1 MILWLLCL
9 CLSVGGVFIFVKII
23 RKIRVRV
30 GLLVLA
36 LSCHINHVCFDI
48 DMTLCD
54 VSLGSIYVKYS
65 YFRTKGKIV
74 TLTNITHVDYV
85 K

>member
-9 CLSVGGVFIFVKII
+9 CLTIVGVFIFVRIVHK
-23 RKIRVRV
+23 VRV
-30 GLLVLA
+30 KVGLSMLA

-48 DMTLCD
+48 DMTLCH
-54 VSLGSIYVKYS
+54 VNLGSTSIKYS
-65 YFRTKGKIV
+65 YFCIRGKIM

-85 K
+85 N

>member
-9 CLSVGGVFIFVKII
+9 CLSVVGVFIFVRIV
-23 RKIRVRV
+23 RKVRVIV
-30 GLLVLA
+30 GLLMLA

-48 DMTLCD
+48 DMTLCH
-54 VSLGSIYVKYS
+54 VSLGSTYAKYS
-65 YFRTKGKIV
+65 YFCIGGKIV
-74 TLTNITHVDYV
+74 TPTNITHVDYV